1 MTLAAPAPSARTTST
16 GPAAGRSTSLRR
28 RRAVGLAVCVAA
40 VVVATLC
47 SFAFGSRVVGWS
59 DVVAGVLHPDLSDIA
74 QAAVASRVPRT
85 LLGLLVGAALGLA
98 GALMQGL
105 TRNPLADPGL
115 LGVSS
120 GASLAVVLGIAWFSL
135 SRLDQYV
142 WFALVGAA
150 LAALLVY
157 GIGSLGREGATPLK
171 LALAGAATS
180 AALVSMVSMVLLT
193 RTDVLDTF
201 RFWQVGSIGRA
212 TYPAIGQVLP
222 FLVVGAVLSVG
233 CARGMDAIALG
244 DEVATGLGQ
253 RLGVVRAVGALA
265 AVLLCGAAVA
275 VAGPIGF
282 VGLVMPHL
290 ARRFTGPSH
299 RWLLPY
305 SAALGAALLLV
316 ADVVGRVV
324 ARPQEVEVGIV
335 TAVIGAPVF
344 IAIIRRQKVRA
355 L

>member
-1 MTLAAPAPSARTTST
+1 M
-16 GPAAGRSTSLRR
+16 
-28 RRAVGLAVCVAA
+28 CVLA
-40 VVVATLC
+40 VVVAVVC
-47 SFAFGSRVVGWS
+47 SLAFGSRVVGWS
-59 DVVAGVLHPDLSDIA
+59 DVVAGVLHPDDTIA

-98 GALMQGL
+98 GSVMQGL
-105 TRNPLADPGL
+105 TRNPLADPAL

-120 GASLAVVLGIAWFSL
+120 GASLFVVLGMAWVGL
-135 SRLDQYV
+135 ATLTQYV
-142 WFALVGAA
+142 WAAFLGAA
-150 LAALLVY
+150 LASLLVY
-157 GIGSLGREGATPLK
+157 AIGSMGREGATPLK

-180 AALVSMVSMVLLT
+180 AALLSAVSMVLLT

-212 TYPAIGQVLP
+212 SYAEIGQIVP
-222 FLVVGAVLSVG
+222 FLVVGTVLAVG

-253 RLGVVRAVGALA
+253 RVGLVRGVGALA
-265 AVLLCGAAVA
+265 TVLLCGASVA
-275 VAGPIGF
+275 IAGPIGF
-282 VGLVMPHL
+282 VGLVVPHL
-290 ARRFTGPSH
+290 ARAFTGPSH

-305 SAALGAALLLV
+305 AAALGAALLLA

-335 TAVIGAPVF
+335 TAVLGAPVL
-344 IAIIRRQKVRA
+344 IAIIRRQKVRE

>member
-1 MTLAAPAPSARTTST
+1 MTLSTTATPADLAPRRPASAR
-16 GPAAGRSTSLRR
+16 P
-28 RRAVGLAVCVAA
+28 RRALGLAVCALA
-40 VVVATLC
+40 VVVAVVC
-47 SFAFGSRVVGWS
+47 SLAFGSRVVGWS
-59 DVVAGVLHPDLSDIA
+59 DVVSGVLHPDDSIA

-98 GALMQGL
+98 GSVMQGL
-105 TRNPLADPGL
+105 TRNPLADPAL

-120 GASLAVVLGIAWFSL
+120 GASLFVVLGMAWVGLTTLTQHIWVAFL
-135 SRLDQYV
+135 
-142 WFALVGAA
+142 GAA
-150 LAALLVY
+150 VASLLVY
-157 GIGSLGREGATPLK
+157 AIGSMGREGATPLK

-180 AALVSMVSMVLLT
+180 AALLSAVSMVLLT

-212 TYPAIGQVLP
+212 SYSDIGQVVP
-222 FLVVGAVLSVG
+222 FLVVGAVLAVG

-253 RLGVVRAVGALA
+253 RVGLVRAVGGVA
-265 AVLLCGAAVA
+265 AVLLCGASVA
-275 VAGPIGF
+275 IAGPIGF
-282 VGLVMPHL
+282 VGLVVPHL
-290 ARRFTGPSH
+290 ARAFTGPSH

-305 SAALGAALLLV
+305 AAALGAALLLA

-335 TAVIGAPVF
+335 TAVLGAPVF
-344 IAIIRRQKVRA
+344 IAIIRRQKVRE

>member
-1 MTLAAPAPSARTTST
+1 MTLAPSAATPTRPAP
-16 GPAAGRSTSLRR
+16 GRVGSLHRR
-28 RRAVGLAVCVAA
+28 RVTGLVLCVLAVAVA
-40 VVVATLC
+40 VVC
-47 SFAFGSRVVGWS
+47 SLAFGSRVVGWS
-59 DVVAGVLHPDLSDIA
+59 DVVAGVLHPDTDDIA
-74 QAAVASRVPRT
+74 QAAVQSRGPRT
-85 LLGLLVGAALGLA
+85 VLGLLVGAALGLA
-98 GALMQGL
+98 GAVMQGL

-120 GASLAVVLGIAWFSL
+120 GASLFVVLGIAWFGMSQL
-135 SRLDQYV
+135 TQYIWV
-142 WFALVGAA
+142 AFLGAA
-150 LAALLVY
+150 LASLLVY
-157 GIGSLGREGATPLK
+157 AIGSMGREGATPLK

-212 TYPAIGQVLP
+212 SYAEIGQIVP
-222 FLVVGAVLSVG
+222 FLVVGTVLAVG

-253 RLGVVRAVGALA
+253 RLGLVRAVGATST
-265 AVLLCGAAVA
+265 VLLCGAAVA
-275 VAGPIGF
+275 IAGPIGF

-290 ARRFTGPSH
+290 ARRYTGPSH

-324 ARPQEVEVGIV
+324 ARPQEIEVGIV
-335 TAVIGAPVF
+335 TALLGAPVF
-344 IAIIRRQKVRA
+344 IAIIRRQKVRD

>member
-1 MTLAAPAPSARTTST
+1 MTLTSPAAPAAPTLGR
-16 GPAAGRSTSLRR
+16 PASLRR
-28 RRAVGLAVCVAA
+28 RRTLGLLLCVAA
-40 VVVATLC
+40 VAAAVVL
-47 SFAFGSRVVGWS
+47 SLAFGSRVVGWA
-59 DVVAGVLHPDLSDIA
+59 DVVAGVLHPDTDDIA
-74 QAAVASRVPRT
+74 QAAVQSRVPRT
-85 LLGLLVGAALGLA
+85 VLGLLVGAALGLA
-98 GALMQGL
+98 GAIMQGL

-120 GASLAVVLGIAWFSL
+120 GASLFVVLGIAWFGL
-135 SRLDQYV
+135 STLSQYV
-142 WFALVGAA
+142 WVAFLGAA
-150 LAALLVY
+150 VASLLVY
-157 GIGSLGREGATPLK
+157 GIGSMGREGATPLK

-212 TYPAIGQVLP
+212 TFPAIGQVLP
-222 FLVVGAVLSVG
+222 FLLVGAVLAVG

-244 DEVATGLGQ
+244 DDVATGLGQ
-253 RLGVVRAVGALA
+253 RIGTVRAVGGLA

-275 VAGPIGF
+275 VAGPITF

-290 ARRFTGPSH
+290 ARAFTGPSH

-324 ARPQEVEVGIV
+324 ARPQEIEVGIV
-335 TAVIGAPVF
+335 TALIGAPVF
-344 IAIIRRQKVRA
+344 VAIIRRQKVRE

>member
-1 MTLAAPAPSARTTST
+1 MTLAPSAATPTLPAPGR
-16 GPAAGRSTSLRR
+16 AGSLHRR
-28 RRAVGLAVCVAA
+28 RTIGLVVCVLAVAVA
-40 VVVATLC
+40 VVC
-47 SFAFGSRVVGWS
+47 SLAFGSRVVGWS
-59 DVVAGVLHPDLSDIA
+59 DVVAGVLHADTDDIA
-74 QAAVASRVPRT
+74 QAAVQSRVPRT
-85 LLGLLVGAALGLA
+85 VLGLLAGAALGLA
-98 GALMQGL
+98 GAVMQGL

-120 GASLAVVLGIAWFSL
+120 GASLFVVLGIAWFGMSQL
-135 SRLDQYV
+135 TQYV
-142 WFALVGAA
+142 WVAFLGAA
-150 LAALLVY
+150 LASLLVY
-157 GIGSLGREGATPLK
+157 GIGSMGREGATPLK

-212 TYPAIGQVLP
+212 SFGEIGQVVP
-222 FLVVGAVLSVG
+222 FLVVGAVLAVG

-244 DEVATGLGQ
+244 DDVATGLGQ
-253 RLGVVRAVGALA
+253 RLGLVRAVGAA
-265 AVLLCGAAVA
+265 SAVLLCGAAVA
-275 VAGPIGF
+275 IAGPIGF

-290 ARRFTGPSH
+290 ARRYTGPSH

-305 SAALGAALLLV
+305 SAALGAALLLA

-324 ARPQEVEVGIV
+324 ARPQEIEVGIV
-335 TAVIGAPVF
+335 TAVLGAPVF
-344 IAIIRRQKVRA
+344 IAIIRRQKVRD

>member
-1 MTLAAPAPSARTTST
+1 MA
-16 GPAAGRSTSLRR
+16 
-28 RRAVGLAVCVAA
+28 AA
-40 VVVATLC
+40 VVL
-47 SFAFGSRVVGWS
+47 SLAFGSRVVGWA
-59 DVVAGVLHPDLSDIA
+59 DVVAGVLHPDTDDIA
-74 QAAVASRVPRT
+74 QAAVQSRVPRT
-85 LLGLLVGAALGLA
+85 VLGLLVGAALGLA
-98 GALMQGL
+98 GAIMQGL

-120 GASLAVVLGIAWFSL
+120 GASLFVVLGIAWFGL
-135 SRLDQYV
+135 STLSQYV
-142 WFALVGAA
+142 WVAFLGAA
-150 LAALLVY
+150 VASLLVY
-157 GIGSLGREGATPLK
+157 GIGSMGREGATPLK

-212 TYPAIGQVLP
+212 TFPAIGQVLP
-222 FLVVGAVLSVG
+222 FLVVGAVLAVG

-244 DEVATGLGQ
+244 DDVATGLGQ
-253 RLGVVRAVGALA
+253 RIGTVRAVGGLA

-275 VAGPIGF
+275 VAGPIAF

-290 ARRFTGPSH
+290 ARALTGPSH

-324 ARPQEVEVGIV
+324 ARPQEIEVGIV
-335 TAVIGAPVF
+335 TALIGAPVF
-344 IAIIRRQKVRA
+344 VAIIRRQKVRE